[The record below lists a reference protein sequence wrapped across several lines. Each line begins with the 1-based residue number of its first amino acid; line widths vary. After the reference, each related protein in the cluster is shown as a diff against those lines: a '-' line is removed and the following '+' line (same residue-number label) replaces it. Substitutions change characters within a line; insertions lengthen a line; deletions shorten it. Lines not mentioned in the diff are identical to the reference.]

1 MLYAELVLLGKKY
14 TKCRSPLSMGLGI
27 LQFYSEDDST
37 CPILKSLK
45 FTMFWRI
52 CWLWIGV
59 SFQILLLMMLRM
71 CC

>member
-45 FTMFWRI
+45 FTMF
-52 CWLWIGV
+52 
-59 SFQILLLMMLRM
+59 
-71 CC
+71 